1 MMVLPTIATSTYI
14 YSIYIHHFLLL
25 FLPGPW
31 WIRILIH
38 FPSGSGSR
46 IEKFEGKKC
55 KENYSNEG
63 ESAALLFTHFRQ
75 HSIQYHPPDPHHFRQ
90 HSIQYHLPDPH
101 HLVCSWIPHCSVTSV
116 QINYP
121 YLLFNISLLNSFYFS
136 NTYSIHQPCS
146 HFNLHSVLSIIFF
159 LSYSVHSWST
169 SVRKCLFLLLFLI
182 FFSPHYLGA
191 CLLYNTYSWSNL
203 YCFSNC
209 LSYIVFI
216 SSPAAVF

>member
-1 MMVLPTIATSTYI
+1 MPFNIFLSHYLQYL
-14 YSIYIHHFLLL
+14 YSSFSFIV
-25 FLPGPW
+25 FLPVP
-31 WIRILIH
+31 WIRIRIH

-90 HSIQYHLPDPH
+90 HSIQYHPPDPH

-121 YLLFNISLLNSFYFS
+121 YLLFNISLVNSFYFS

-159 LSYSVHSWST
+159 LHIQSI
-169 SVRKCLFLLLFLI
+169 LGPLLLENVCSWFFFL
-182 FFSPHYLGA
+182 FSFPPHYLGA